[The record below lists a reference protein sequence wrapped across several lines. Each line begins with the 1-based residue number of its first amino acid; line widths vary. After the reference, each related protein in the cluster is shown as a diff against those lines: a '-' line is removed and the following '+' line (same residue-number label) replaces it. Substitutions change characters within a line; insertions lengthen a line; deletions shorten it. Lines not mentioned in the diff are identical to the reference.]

1 MLSAQKMPENIP
13 ENIPGNMPDSG
24 RTRFDHPQ
32 PESEK

>member
-1 MLSAQKMPENIP
+1 MLSAQKMP